1 MGPARQP
8 DRHAFTTAGCPTGA
22 SSTLASI
29 RPRSAPRESTRSR
42 SSSANRRSPPPR
54 HRGALCVHRSPC
66 RGHADPGNA
75 DTVGR
80 VETDGPDFV
89 ETKVADGRLR
99 RLERAVSSASVHGLH
114 GCQHRHCGQDGCRS
128 SELPQFEDAD
138 SVEGVGAT
146 ASLRDDPVSPDI
158 PTLPLQATRDRHRSP
173 VDAP

>member
-1 MGPARQP
+1 MRLQLQRAQLARLRLWPQFVLDP
-8 DRHAFTTAGCPTGA
+8 LRGNRGDRGRRRQAGGA
-22 SSTLASI
+22 S
-29 RPRSAPRESTRSR
+29 
-42 SSSANRRSPPPR
+42 PPR
-54 HRGALCVHRSPC
+54 PRGALCVPRSPC

-89 ETKVADGRLR
+89 ETKVADGRLV
-99 RLERAVSSASVHGLH
+99 RLERAVSTASVHVLH
-114 GCQHRHCGQDGCRS
+114 GCPTCADDGCQHRYCGSDGCRS
-128 SELPQFEDAD
+128 NELPQFEDAD
-138 SVEGVGAT
+138 SVEGVGTT